1 MKFLNLIFFLL
12 LFASCAD
19 MHKREELASIE
30 SLHKSLDSIT
40 TVLIENNF
48 TEIEDFTIESL
59 EVAQK
64 IKDNYN
70 SDTINLTFAKKL
82 DAYREML
89 LSFQPLKKAYS
100 LLLKNTK
107 KEKISLTKLK
117 DDIING
123 NGERAKYQEFI
134 HFEKIKTQQIRQL
147 LNDYVLERKK
157 TIETHQ
163 KLYNEIDEYSFN
175 LIAK

>member
-1 MKFLNLIFFLL
+1 
-12 LFASCAD
+12 
-19 MHKREELASIE
+19 MHKAEELASIE

-48 TEIEDFTIESL
+48 TEIDDFTIESL
-59 EVAQK
+59 EIAQK

-147 LNDYVLERKK
+147 LSDYVIERKK

>member
-19 MHKREELASIE
+19 MHKGEELASIE

-48 TEIEDFTIESL
+48 TEIDDFTIESQ

-82 DAYREML
+82 DSYREML

-107 KEKISLTKLK
+107 KEKISLTKLR

-123 NGERAKYQEFI
+123 NGERAKYQAFI
-134 HFEKIKTQQIRQL
+134 HFEKIKTQQICQL
-147 LNDYVLERKK
+147 LSDYVIERKK

>member
-1 MKFLNLIFFLL
+1 M
-12 LFASCAD
+12 
-19 MHKREELASIE
+19 
-30 SLHKSLDSIT
+30 
-40 TVLIENNF
+40 IENNF
-48 TEIEDFTIESL
+48 TEIDDFTIESL

-89 LSFQPLKKAYS
+89 LSFQPLKKTYS

-117 DDIING
+117 NDIING

-147 LNDYVLERKK
+147 LSDYVLERKK

>member
-1 MKFLNLIFFLL
+1 
-12 LFASCAD
+12 